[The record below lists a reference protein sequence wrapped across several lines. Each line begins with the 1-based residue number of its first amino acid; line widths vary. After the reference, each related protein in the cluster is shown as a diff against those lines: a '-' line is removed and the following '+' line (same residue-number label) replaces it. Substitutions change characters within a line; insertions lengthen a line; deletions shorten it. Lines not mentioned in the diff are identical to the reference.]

1 MTETRYHSVAIALHW
16 MIAAMIAIQL
26 PLGWWMTDA
35 LDEKSAPKLVI
46 FQAFQIHKSI
56 GLSILIVSAL
66 RVAWRFSYRPPPL
79 PASMPQWERYA
90 AKLSH
95 FLLYVLILGLP
106 LSGWAMVS
114 ASVLGLPTLWFGLFE
129 WPHLPLLSTLPDK
142 KPVEDALKELH
153 ETLGSIAAALLVL
166 HVAAAL
172 KHHFRDRDDLLHRM
186 IPWLKTR

>member
-1 MTETRYHSVAIALHW
+1 MNEARYHSVAIALHW
-16 MIAAMIAIQL
+16 VIAATIVIQL

-35 LDEKSAPKLVI
+35 LDEKLAPKLVI

-66 RVAWRFSYRPPPL
+66 RVAWRFFYRPPPL
-79 PASMPQWERYA
+79 PAAMPQWERYA

-95 FLLYVLILGLP
+95 FLLYILILGLP

-129 WPHLPLLSTLPDK
+129 WPHLPVLSTLPDK

-153 ETLGSIAAALLVL
+153 ETLASIAAALLVL

-172 KHHFRDRDDLLHRM
+172 KHHFRDRDDVLHRM